1 MSKLSILRFGLLQ
14 SLALMVLAGLITIGI
29 YQNRGPSNEATG
41 DLPGKP
47 VMASQIEFM
56 ADSLRRTAERIAIHP
71 QTLACFETGAPG
83 ICQQQAA
90 NLNVLNQDA
99 TVLFVS
105 AGDQTSRQLLPGFL
119 PSETQRLISSAAS
132 GNTSAASATFN
143 LSLSQ
148 PVVNAAGQRLG
159 FVIIEQSIPQLQ
171 MLFDTLPL
179 PDAVSY
185 AELQQTSQGTLAPTV
200 LMRRGNQAIK
210 KSNQPKLIA
219 LQGTPWKIAMWK
231 NDQPELENIAPYLL
245 GWIIISF
252 VIVALVASNL
262 WLLRNRVQDNL
273 RVLVRL
279 TNDLRQQRL
288 RTDYAVNLVEFDGP
302 LNTMLKLGKVML
314 GKQKEATVQ
323 ARVDHLSQVHNRRS
337 FEEKQKELFASLKEG
352 WTHSLLI
359 LDIDNFKQINDTFG
373 HEAGDQMIIKFG
385 RALKNNLRTSD
396 FIARLGG
403 DEFCVLFPYTPLDRA
418 KELAERLRENM
429 PDSVEL
435 IPGVMQKLSWS
446 GGLGEFSQNDSEE
459 NEVLARADAA
469 LLEAKR
475 SGRNTTRV
483 SAAA

>member
-14 SLALMVLAGLITIGI
+14 SLALMLLAGLITIGI
-29 YQNRGPSNEATG
+29 YQNRAPRNEATG
-41 DLPGKP
+41 DLPAKP
-47 VMASQIEFM
+47 VMAAQIEFM
-56 ADSLRRTAERIAIHP
+56 ADSMRRTAERIAAHP
-71 QTLACFETGAPG
+71 QTLACFETGAAAV
-83 ICQQQAA
+83 CQQQAA
-90 NLNVLNQDA
+90 NLYVLNQDA

-105 AGDQTSRQLLPGFL
+105 AGEQTSRQLLPGFL
-119 PSETQRLISSAAS
+119 PGETQRLISSATA
-132 GNTSAASATFN
+132 GNTSTASATFN
-143 LSLSQ
+143 LSLSH

-159 FVIIEQSIPQLQ
+159 FVIMEQSIPQLQ

-185 AELQQTSQGTLAPTV
+185 AELQQAQGNAMPTV

-231 NDQPELENIAPYLL
+231 NEQPELENIAPYLL

-288 RTDYAVNLVEFDGP
+288 RTDYAVNLIEFDGP

-359 LDIDNFKQINDTFG
+359 LDIDNFKQVNDTFG

-385 RALKNNLRTSD
+385 RALKSSLRTSD

-446 GGLGEFSQNDSEE
+446 GGLGEYSQSDSQE
-459 NEVLARADAA
+459 NEALARADAA